1 MHRGTSNA
9 KPRILLGPFTALF
22 LGPHS
27 GPLEGV
33 QDPALKITGAHDP
46 VVFVSVPIW
55 KRPTLQGY
63 LEVHYDSSKLH
74 GKYKTEISP
83 VQTNATIGASREV
96 AVENA

>member
-1 MHRGTSNA
+1 MHSGTSNA
-9 KPRILLGPFTALF
+9 KPRILIGPFTALF

-27 GPLEGV
+27 GPSEGV
-33 QDPALKITGAHDP
+33 HDLALKSTGAQDP
-46 VVFVSVPIW
+46 VVFVSVPTR

-63 LEVHYDSSKLH
+63 LEVQYDPRKLH

-83 VQTNATIGASREV
+83 VQTNATIGASREA